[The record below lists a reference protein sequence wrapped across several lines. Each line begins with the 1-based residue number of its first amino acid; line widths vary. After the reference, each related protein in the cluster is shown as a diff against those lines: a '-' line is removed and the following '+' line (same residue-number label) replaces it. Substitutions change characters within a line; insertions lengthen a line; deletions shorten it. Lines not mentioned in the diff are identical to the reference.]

1 MHVRLGMVMLCALLT
16 ACSAPHALGGD
27 PAIKV
32 LSQSALPEP
41 VGIDPATGLR
51 TYLIAAYDKLTIDVV
66 GIEEISKRDVQVD
79 ESGRIS
85 LPIAGEVVA
94 AGHTPAEL
102 RALLVAQLRKNFLRD
117 PQVSVNLKEA
127 AGQVVTVDGSVREP
141 GMYPVLGGM
150 TLMRAIASAKGVSE
164 FARLEDVV
172 IFRTVAGQRYAALY
186 NLQAIRDAR
195 YADPHIFADDVI
207 VVGDSP
213 SKHLFHDVLL
223 ALPALSAPLVVA
235 LQGK

>member
-1 MHVRLGMVMLCALLT
+1 MLCMSLT
-16 ACSAPHALGGD
+16 ACAGPHMLGGD
-27 PAIKV
+27 PGIRV
-32 LSQSALPEP
+32 LAQSSLPAPLE
-41 VGIDPATGLR
+41 VDPATGLR
-51 TYLIAAYDKLTIDVV
+51 TYRIAPYDKLTVDVV
-66 GIEEISKRDVQVD
+66 GIEELSKRDVQVD
-79 ESGRIS
+79 ASGRLS
-85 LPIAGEVVA
+85 LPIAGDVVA

-102 RALLVAQLRKNFLRD
+102 QAAVVAQLRKNYLRD
-117 PQVSVNLKEA
+117 PQVSIGLKEA

-150 TLMRAIASAKGVSE
+150 TLMRAIASAKGVGD
-164 FARLEDVV
+164 FARLDDVV
-172 IFRTVAGQRYAALY
+172 IYRTVQGQRYAALY

-195 YADPHIFADDVI
+195 YTDPEIFANDVI

-213 SKHLFHDVLL
+213 SKHLFHDILL